1 LHRSTVRSAAA
12 ARWSPSASGRRR
24 GHVAAARPRLPRD
37 EKKAASHASS
47 GSPRRADSEL
57 ACGRPRVTHAPGF
70 SIVPKQSPEAIERIV
85 EELMDRRLSKAER
98 MQRLRELAKSGD
110 DVPDELMDQ
119 ALRKL
124 MERLTE

>member
-1 LHRSTVRSAAA
+1 
-12 ARWSPSASGRRR
+12 
-24 GHVAAARPRLPRD
+24 
-37 EKKAASHASS
+37 
-47 GSPRRADSEL
+47 
-57 ACGRPRVTHAPGF
+57 
-70 SIVPKQSPEAIERIV
+70 VPKQSPEAIERIV